1 MTLKEVCEIGY
12 ACGLTTIQ
20 EAIFNAELHWDVFT
34 TFNDFDKDFN
44 NLYEECDS
52 IDPEWDKK
60 DILIQSVFPDI
71 HDDFPD
77 FINDPLE
84 GECPY

>member
-20 EAIFNAELHWDVFT
+20 EAVLDAERHWDVFT

-44 NLYEECDS
+44 KLYDELFE
-52 IDPEWDKK
+52 IAPEWEKK
-60 DILIQSVFPDI
+60 DILIQSIFPDI
-71 HDDFPD
+71 KDVFSDFKPD
-77 FINDPLE
+77 SLKGD
-84 GECPY
+84 CY

>member
-34 TFNDFDKDFN
+34 TFNDFEEDFN
-44 NLYEECDS
+44 KLYNECDS
-52 IDPEWDKK
+52 IDPEWGKK

-84 GECPY
+84 GEYIF